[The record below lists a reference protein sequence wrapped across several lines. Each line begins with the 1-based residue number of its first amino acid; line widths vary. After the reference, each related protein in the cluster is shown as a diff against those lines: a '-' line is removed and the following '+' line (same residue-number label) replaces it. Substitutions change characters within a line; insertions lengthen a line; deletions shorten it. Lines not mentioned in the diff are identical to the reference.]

1 MVYSQVLNRTSE
13 VSQMGRTKAESKI
26 DRAIHT
32 LGEQWDLL
40 AWEFREVDM
49 GGRRELVSQ
58 WQGDPADDIMVVVF
72 EGNRVLE
79 PYHRQDFFFIDYAYK
94 GSYEALSADECNQVT
109 VREGDCYVGQPHS
122 GYALR
127 GDEPDGIV
135 MVGIHIKREAFF
147 REYLPA
153 LSANP
158 DMLGFFLRPH
168 ADSFSE
174 DFVHVSLADVPLAR
188 ELFEMMV
195 VEYAAKDFDT
205 QSVLK
210 PLALALLVQV
220 SRMQRALSTGPV
232 PRTTAERA
240 AQAIAARPES
250 VTLDALA
257 RQLSYHPNYL
267 SGLLR
272 KETGKTFSQLVLEA
286 RMERASAILRGSDLT
301 VEEVGA
307 MVGYADPGNFHKA
320 FRKYWGS
327 TPGEHRRADR

>member
-1 MVYSQVLNRTSE
+1 MARSKNRGATDEVERALRKLGGEWGLLN
-13 VSQMGRTKAESKI
+13 
-26 DRAIHT
+26 
-32 LGEQWDLL
+32 
-40 AWEFREVDM
+40 WEFRETATSY
-49 GGRRELVSQ
+49 GTELVSQ

-72 EGNRVLE
+72 SGEHVSE
-79 PYHRQDFFFIDYAYK
+79 PYHFQDFFFIDYAYR
-94 GSYEALSADECNQVT
+94 GSYDALSADERNQVT

-135 MVGIHIKREAFF
+135 MVGVHVKREAFF

-158 DMLGFFLRPH
+158 EMLHFFLQPR

-174 DFVHVSLADVPLAR
+174 EFVHVSLSHVPLAR
-188 ELFEMMV
+188 ELFEAMV
-195 VEYAAKDFDT
+195 VEYANKDADT

-220 SRMQRALSTGPV
+220 SRMQRAQTNEPAPSS
-232 PRTTAERA
+232 TAERA
-240 AQAIAARPES
+240 SHAIAARPES
-250 VTLDALA
+250 VTLAGLA
-257 RQLSYHPNYL
+257 AELGYHPNYL
-267 SGLLR
+267 SGLLH

-320 FRKYWGS
+320 FRKHWGS
-327 TPGEHRRADR
+327 TPGEHRRAGR

>member
-1 MVYSQVLNRTSE
+1 MAKGAWEAE
-13 VSQMGRTKAESKI
+13 VESALHALGRQW
-26 DRAIHT
+26 
-32 LGEQWDLL
+32 GEL
-40 AWEFREVDM
+40 AWEFREV
-49 GGRRELVSQ
+49 GGAGSRELVSQ

-72 EGNRVLE
+72 SGEHVSE
-79 PYHRQDFFFIDYAYK
+79 PYHFQDFFFIDYAYQ
-94 GSYEALSADECNQVT
+94 GSYDALSADERNQVT

-127 GDEPDGIV
+127 GNEPDGIV
-135 MVGIHIKREAFF
+135 MVGVHIKREAFF

-158 DMLGFFLRPH
+158 EMLRFFLQPR

-174 DFVHVSLADVPLAR
+174 ELVHVSLADVPLAR
-188 ELFEMMV
+188 ELFEMMA
-195 VEYAAKDFDT
+195 VEYAAKNPDT

-210 PLALALLVQV
+210 PLALALLVQI
-220 SRMQRALSTGPV
+220 SRMQRAQANESAPSS
-232 PRTTAERA
+232 TAERA
-240 AQAIAARPES
+240 VRAIAARPES
-250 VTLDALA
+250 VTLAGLA
-257 RQLSYHPNYL
+257 AELSYHPNYL

-286 RMERASAILRGSDLT
+286 RMERASAILRGSNLT

-307 MVGYADPGNFHKA
+307 MVGYAGHGNFHKA

-327 TPGEHRRADR
+327 TPGEHRRIGCFD